1 MKSYHL
7 NLPSLTTSIM
17 RVEPFIRDIKE
28 LHILTP
34 DRYHDM
40 LVAITE
46 AVNNAIIHGNGL
58 DPEKPVTID
67 VSATAHKAT
76 IIIRD
81 AGQGFNPNNVPD
93 PRLPENLMREGGR
106 GVFLIRHLADDVE
119 FVVSGPGMSV
129 ILKYFY

>member
-1 MKSYHL
+1 
-7 NLPSLTTSIM
+7 
-17 RVEPFIRDIKE
+17 
-28 LHILTP
+28 
-34 DRYHDM
+34 M

-67 VSATAHKAT
+67 VTATAHRAT